1 MFVVVSEIDTCSGS
15 KAHKEPNGA
24 FIGIEKG
31 IPHQKENS
39 LETDCKAILV
49 GEREIIRWEPT
60 ITLFLEDSIKMFHS
74 FGVESLRTRSQVVWR
89 VNKPRRSHSTQC

>member
-24 FIGIEKG
+24 FIGVEKG

-39 LETDCKAILV
+39 LETDCKVILM
-49 GEREIIRWEPT
+49 GEE
-60 ITLFLEDSIKMFHS
+60 
-74 FGVESLRTRSQVVWR
+74 RS
-89 VNKPRRSHSTQC
+89 